1 MKRQPKR
8 RMALG
13 VQHAL
18 RITAGFFAVL
28 LCLGSDVPQG
38 MAQQAAP
45 PARTIQALIVTG
57 MDLHNWKATAPV
69 VAQELEKD
77 PRIKTTIMQDP
88 HALAPYRPGTGLAST
103 PLDKYDVIVLHFMN
117 WKVPA
122 PGEAARENLRKSVEG
137 GKGLVLI
144 HFACGAWQDW
154 PEFRNL
160 AGRVW
165 DPKLRAH
172 DPRGPFRVDIVNREH
187 PITKGLESFETE
199 DELYTCLAGD
209 RPIQVLATAKS
220 KVDGKDYPMAFC
232 FEYGPST
239 MLGAAL
245 SLSKGGKGRVFHCVL
260 GHDVKALANPPV
272 AELFRRG
279 TAWAAGQAP
288 VAEKR

>member
-8 RMALG
+8 RAVFG
-13 VQHAL
+13 AERDL
-18 RITAGFFAVL
+18 RIPAGFFAVL
-28 LCLGSDVPQG
+28 LCLGSGAPQG
-38 MAQQAAP
+38 MAQQAA

-77 PRIKTTIMQDP
+77 PRIKATILQDP
-88 HALAPYRPGTGLAST
+88 HALAST

-122 PGEAARENLRKSVEG
+122 PGEAARENLRKSVES

-172 DPRGPFRVDIVNREH
+172 DPRGPFKVNITDVKH
-187 PITKGLESFETE
+187 PITDGMQAFDTD

-209 RPIQVLATAKS
+209 VPIQVLATAVS
-220 KVDGKDYPMAFC
+220 KVDKKDYPMAFTAT
-232 FEYGPST
+232 Y
-239 MLGAAL
+239 
-245 SLSKGGKGRVFHCVL
+245 GKGRTFHSVL
-260 GHDVKALANPPV
+260 GHDARAYNADVC
-272 AELFRRG
+272 ELFRRG
-279 TAWAAGQAP
+279 TAWAAGLDPQLP
-288 VAEKR
+288 